1 MFKSPRPDQFHP
13 ERRIVPPVR
22 RSPNGMGIA
31 GLPVGHLLPAILFA
45 AAFGGWLG

>member
-1 MFKSPRPDQFHP
+1 
-13 ERRIVPPVR
+13 
-22 RSPNGMGIA
+22 MGIA